1 MRRQALTLMVVALPL
16 LLAACASSTS
26 PQQAPAAEE
35 AVPRAATV
43 DPMDP
48 LAPTLLMR
56 EGQALVAEDKVE
68 EGLSR
73 YHAAAKLQPTNPT
86 IYNLIGQAELRRRDS
101 VKALE
106 AFNRALALSAT
117 FTDARNN
124 RGAAYVALGQYS
136 LAEAD
141 FLAALTDNLYAN
153 RAGVYYNLGAVY
165 YARGNLSAAEENLR
179 RAATPAGPAEAYA
192 LLGEVQQR
200 LEKPEFAESAFRAA
214 VERAPER
221 VDLIMLLAGH
231 LDRQGRK
238 DEARSLYRRVLELGP
253 GTPEAAEAR
262 ALLGR

>member
-1 MRRQALTLMVVALPL
+1 MFVPLPL
-16 LLAACASSTS
+16 LLVACVSSTS
-26 PQQAPAAEE
+26 PRQAPSAGET
-35 AVPRAATV
+35 VPRAATM
-43 DPMDP
+43 DPTNP

-56 EGQALVAEDKVE
+56 EGQALVAEDRVE

-73 YHAAAKLQPTNPT
+73 YRAALKLQPTNPT

-106 AFNRALALSAT
+106 AFNQALTLSAT

-124 RGAAYVALGQYS
+124 RGAAYVAIGQYS

-192 LLGEVQQR
+192 LLGQVQER
-200 LEKPEFAESAFRAA
+200 LEKVQLAESAFRAA
-214 VERAPER
+214 VDRAPER
-221 VDLIMLLAGH
+221 VDLIMLLAGY

-238 DEARSLYRRVLELGP
+238 EEARSLYRRVLELGP

-262 ALLGR
+262 TLLGR